1 MVTNYSR
8 IQCKHEIF
16 IDLTIEKLVDWIY
29 LSDVAVLIA
38 VDEVKILMETR
49 LFPSP
54 HW

>member
-1 MVTNYSR
+1 M
-8 IQCKHEIF
+8 KLF
-16 IDLTIEKLVDWIY
+16 IDLTIEKLEMEDWID

-38 VDEVKILMETR
+38 VDEVTILMEMR